1 MSATTCGS
9 FQSIL
14 RVEGSRRILTSMLRR
29 LVHGTLTLHE
39 GERSRTFGEP
49 GGGGPA
55 VDLTVRDASFWPR
68 VLTGG
73 SSGLGESYFLGEWDS
88 TDLVAVLELLTKNLD
103 RINRLSRLLTPVVA
117 LAMRP
122 ARRFA
127 PSKVRDR
134 ENIAAHYDLG
144 DEFFGL
150 FLDPT
155 MAYSSAVFPSPTSSL
170 EEGSIEK
177 FDRLCRKL
185 ALGPHDHVV
194 EIGTGW
200 GGFAVHAAANY
211 GCRVTTTTISA
222 KQFAFA
228 TRRIAE
234 SGLSDLVTILD
245 HDYRDLVGEFTHLV
259 SIEMIE
265 AVDWRLYETFFAA
278 CAKLLRPDG
287 RAALQCIVIR
297 DSEFERYKLREDFI
311 RRHIFPGGVLP
322 SITAITRALSRATDL
337 RVTDLEDLGPHYVR
351 TLSLWRGR
359 LSDNAD
365 QARELGFNDEFLRK
379 WHFYFA
385 YCEAGFSERHVSV
398 VQMILARDGWRG
410 TLQLRD
416 SQVDES
422 PDR

>member
-1 MSATTCGS
+1 
-9 FQSIL
+9 
-14 RVEGSRRILTSMLRR
+14 MLRR
-29 LVHGTLTLHE
+29 LRYGTLTLHD

-49 GGGGPA
+49 DGSGPA
-55 VDLTVRDASFWPR
+55 VDLTVREASFWPR
-68 VLTGG
+68 VLKGG
-73 SSGLGESYFLGEWDS
+73 SSGLGESYFLGEWES
-88 TDLVAVLELLTKNLD
+88 EDLVAVLELLTKNLS
-103 RINRLSRLLTPVVA
+103 RINRLPRLLTPVVA
-117 LAMRP
+117 LAKSP
-122 ARRFA
+122 ARRLA
-127 PSKVRDR
+127 PSKARDR
-134 ENIAAHYDLG
+134 QNIEAHYDLG
-144 DEFFGL
+144 DEFFML
-150 FLDPT
+150 FLDTT
-155 MAYSSAVFPSPTSSL
+155 MAYSSAVFPSPSSSL
-170 EEGSIEK
+170 EAGSIEK

-185 ALGPHDHVV
+185 ALGPNDHVV

-228 TRRIAE
+228 TRRVAE
-234 SGLSDLVTILD
+234 SGLSDLVTVLD

-265 AVDWRLYETFFAA
+265 AVDWRLYDTFFAA

-337 RVTDLEDLGPHYVR
+337 RLTDLEDLGPHYAR
-351 TLSLWRGR
+351 TLHLWSDR
-359 LSDNAD
+359 LRVNAD
-365 QARELGFNDEFLRK
+365 QARELGFNEEFLRK
-379 WHFYFA
+379 WHFYFS

-398 VQMILARDGWRG
+398 VQMVLARGEWRG
-410 TLQLRD
+410 TLQLRN
-416 SQVDES
+416 
-422 PDR
+422 P